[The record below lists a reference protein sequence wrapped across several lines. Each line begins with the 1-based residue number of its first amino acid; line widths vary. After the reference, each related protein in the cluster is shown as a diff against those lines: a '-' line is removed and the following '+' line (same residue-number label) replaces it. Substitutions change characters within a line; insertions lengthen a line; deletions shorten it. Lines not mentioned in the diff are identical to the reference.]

1 MGTLGRMDGRER
13 ARERRRRP
21 GFPPPSTVSAKCRVQ
36 ALGLMARIEQV
47 GAASSPAIA
56 VRLDALATVAREA
69 SIVGVAGIRSGA
81 TGLGF
86 TGRRASLVGCHWRQA
101 QKIWELQVTFV

>member
-1 MGTLGRMDGRER
+1 MGALGRMDGRER
-13 ARERRRRP
+13 ARERRRRRP

-56 VRLDALATVAREA
+56 VRLGALATVAREA
-69 SIVGVAGIRSGA
+69 SIVGVAGIRS
-81 TGLGF
+81 
-86 TGRRASLVGCHWRQA
+86 
-101 QKIWELQVTFV
+101 